1 MKVGDFQDFPV
12 PEPQYKIPIT
22 KSAEEPIFECRLTL
36 WRSLKYEC
44 VYLHAFETGSELRA
58 GLGRWIAH
66 YNERRPHTALAGRT
80 PDEAYHD
87 VPTPSGPGLTPD
99 QMANSN
105 AVRRAA

>member
-1 MKVGDFQDFPV
+1 
-12 PEPQYKIPIT
+12 
-22 KSAEEPIFECRLTL
+22 
-36 WRSLKYEC
+36 
-44 VYLHAFETGSELRA
+44 AFETGSELRA

-80 PDEAYHD
+80 PDEAYHN